1 MVNNY
6 ARILDEI
13 KKEAHQVAGTY
24 GMEPQTLVELIMDI
38 VDLEDRDRVK
48 AVPGIK
54 QKIKGRIEN
63 ATPVDGTMKVA

>member
-13 KKEAHQVAGTY
+13 KKQAHQVAGTY

-63 ATPVDGTMKVA
+63 ATPVDRTMEVA